1 MWALLCLVTV
11 TLFGHRPS
19 GSGRRAD
26 GPTTRAPYPAKA
38 WILVD
43 ADTGKVLEAF
53 NEHEALPPA
62 STQKIMTALVAAE
75 KLTRDSSLTVGTMAA
90 AQAAMRIGMA
100 AGEQWA
106 LDHAL
111 HSLMMVSAN
120 DAAYALAEAASG
132 GARDAFAADM
142 NAAAARYGMVD
153 SRFADPAGFD
163 GAEGFNGGSRVS
175 AYDLAI
181 AARNYLAV
189 PELTAIVGL
198 REYRFDGPAAMPHV
212 LYNHNKLLARYPG
225 ATGLKTGY
233 TSLAGNTF
241 VGTATRDGRTMIAVV
256 LNSTNM
262 YGISAALLDQGFAT
276 PADAPGL
283 GAVAAARPGPGLPGP
298 CQARGRRGRGR
309 RSIRSVVAGRRI
321 AHRLPRRRRLG
332 RRRRSWPLRR
342 RAERR
347 RRARAERRRRLA
359 AIRRAAY
366 LAGPH
371 RRQLGR
377 RNGHP
382 GSGPIRR
389 RWRRSRPPNRA
400 NRTAFAPGLVSFSW
414 SWRVHPPHQQINAG
428 LGDPPPR

>member
-1 MWALLCLVTV
+1 MHRRSSLALVWALLFLVTAIFSA
-11 TLFGHRPS
+11 TARPS
-19 GSGRRAD
+19 PAGAQTAPPPGQ
-26 GPTTRAPYPAKA
+26 PYPAKA

-75 KLTRDSSLTVGTMAA
+75 KLTRDATFTVGTVAA

-100 AGEQWA
+100 PGQQWG
-106 LDHAL
+106 LEHAL

-132 GARDAFAADM
+132 SVEGFAADM

-153 SRFADPAGFD
+153 SRFFDPAGFD
-163 GAEGFNGGSRVS
+163 GTEGFNGGSRVS

-181 AARNYLAV
+181 AARNYLSV
-189 PELTAIVGL
+189 PELMAIVGL
-198 REYRFDGPAAMPHV
+198 REYRFDGPDGLPHV

-233 TSLAGNTF
+233 TSLAGSTF
-241 VGTATRDGRTMIAVV
+241 VGTATRDGRRMIAVV

-262 YGISAALLDQGFAT
+262 YGVAAALLDKGFAT

-283 GAVAAARPGPGLPGP
+283 GVVLPP
-298 CQARGRRGRGR
+298 VRVRAFQPVPA
-309 RSIRSVVAGRRI
+309 SVVPVAEQTPVSSGSSLATKFFLVMGAIAG
-321 AHRLPRRRRLG
+321 G
-332 RRRRSWPLRR
+332 VVFLRR

-347 RRARAERRRRLA
+347 RRQRAERRRKLA
-359 AIRRAAY
+359 EIRRAAY
-366 LAGPH
+366 QAALLDDSWDVEVAIPVQGQFDP
-371 RRQLGR
+371 LE
-377 RNGHP
+377 P
-382 GSGPIRR
+382 
-389 RWRRSRPPNRA
+389 
-400 NRTAFAPGLVSFSW
+400 VST
-414 SWRVHPPHQQINAG
+414 PE
-428 LGDPPPR
+428 